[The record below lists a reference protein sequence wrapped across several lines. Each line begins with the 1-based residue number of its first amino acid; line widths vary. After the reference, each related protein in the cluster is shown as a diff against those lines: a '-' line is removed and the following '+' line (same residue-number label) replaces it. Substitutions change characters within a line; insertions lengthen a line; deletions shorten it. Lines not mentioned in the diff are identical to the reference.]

1 MRRTLAALV
10 CALMTC
16 AIPYARAEVEEV
28 TITRGDGVG
37 FLPLMVMEK
46 LKLIEKQGNEA
57 GIKVNARWVNISG
70 SGAVNDALLS
80 GSAQFI
86 SGGIPG
92 MLTLWD
98 RTKGKLDVIGVGAI
112 SAQPMYLNTN
122 APHLKSIDDLSAK
135 DKVAVTAIKIS
146 IPALVMQIYAR
157 EKYGAADTFRFDPFT
172 VAMKHPDG
180 VVALLSGSA
189 GITAHY
195 TSPPFHQRE
204 RKDPNIRTIQ
214 TTNDVLGGPT
224 SFAIVVATK
233 KFRDG
238 NPKVF
243 KAVYEALKESQAYI
257 KNNKQHAAEILL
269 TYMGGHGWQA
279 SELVEVL
286 NDPDIEFGVTP
297 QNVMRYANFMA
308 DVGSIKNRLTKWT
321 DLFAPEAQGLPGN

>member
-1 MRRTLAALV
+1 MRKLLAAALAALTAAFASP
-10 CALMTC
+10 AL
-16 AIPYARAEVEEV
+16 AEVSEI

-46 LKLIEKQGNEA
+46 HQLIEKKAAEA
-57 GIKVNARWVNISG
+57 GIDLKVNWVNISG

-98 RTKGKLDVIGVGAI
+98 RTKGKQDVVGVGSI
-112 SAQPMYLNTN
+112 SSQPMYLNTSSEK
-122 APHLKSIDDLSAK
+122 LKSLDDVTEA
-135 DKVAVTAIKIS
+135 DKIAVTAIKIS
-146 IPALVMQIYAR
+146 IPAIIMQMYAR
-157 EKYGAADTFRFDPFT
+157 EKYGEGETFRFDPFT

-180 VVALLSGSA
+180 VAALLSGAA

-204 RKDPNIRTIQ
+204 IKDPKIRTIQ
-214 TTNDVLGGPT
+214 TTNDVMGGST
-224 SFAIVVATK
+224 SFAIMVATK
-233 KFRDG
+233 KFRDD

-243 KAVYEALKESQAYI
+243 KAVFDGLAESQSFI
-257 KNNKQHAAEILL
+257 KDNKEESAQILL
-269 TYMGGHGWQA
+269 DSMGGRGWEV

-286 NDPDIEFGVTP
+286 NDPDIKFDITP
-297 QNVMRYANFMA
+297 ENVMRYAEFMNA
-308 DVGSIKNRLTKWT
+308 VGSINNKLGAWT
-321 DLFAPEAQGLPGN
+321 EMFAEEAHSLSGS

>member
-1 MRRTLAALV
+1 MRRSLAAAFA
-10 CALMTC
+10 AL
-16 AIPYARAEVEEV
+16 AIASASPALAEVGEI

-46 LKLIEKQGNEA
+46 HQMIEKKASEA
-57 GIKVNARWVNISG
+57 GIDLKVNWVNISG

-98 RTKGKLDVIGVGAI
+98 RVKGKQDVVGVGSI

-122 APHLKSIDDLSAK
+122 SERLKSLDEVTEE
-135 DKVAVTAIKIS
+135 DKIAVTAIKIS
-146 IPALVMQIYAR
+146 IPAITMQMYAR
-157 EKYGAADTFRFDPFT
+157 EKYGEAETFRFDPFT
-172 VAMKHPDG
+172 VPMKHPDG
-180 VVALLSGSA
+180 VAALLSGAA

-204 RKDPNIRTIQ
+204 IKDPKIRTIQ
-214 TTNDVLGGPT
+214 TTYDVMGGST
-224 SFAIVVATK
+224 SFAIMVATK
-233 KFRDG
+233 KFREE

-243 KAVYEALKESQAYI
+243 KAVYDALGEAQAYI
-257 KNNKQHAAEILL
+257 RDNKEKSAEILL
-269 TYMGGHGWQA
+269 ESMGGRGWEV

-286 NDPDIEFGVTP
+286 NDPDIKFDITP
-297 QNVMRYANFMA
+297 ENVMRYANFMHS
-308 DVGSIKNRLTKWT
+308 VGSIRNELGDWSE
-321 DLFAPEAQGLPGN
+321 LFAEEAHSLPGS

>member
-1 MRRTLAALV
+1 
-10 CALMTC
+10 LM
-16 AIPYARAEVEEV
+16 I
-28 TITRGDGVG
+28 
-37 FLPLMVMEK
+37 MEK
-46 LKLIEKQGNEA
+46 LNLIEKKGDEA
-57 GIKVNARWVNISG
+57 GIKVKAKWVNISG

-98 RTKGKLDVIGVGAI
+98 RTKGKMDVIGVGSI
-112 SAQPMYLNTN
+112 SSQPMYLNTS

-189 GITAHY
+189 GVTAHY

-204 RKDPNIRTIQ
+204 RKDPKIRTIQ

-224 SFAIVVATK
+224 SFAIVVAAK
-233 KFRDG
+233 KFRDD

-257 KNNKQHAAEILL
+257 KNNKPQAAEILL
-269 TYMGGHGWQA
+269 ANMGGHGWQV

-286 NDPDIEFGVTP
+286 NDPDIKFDVTP
-297 QNVMRYANFMA
+297 ENVMRYANFMA
-308 DVGSIKNRLTKWT
+308 DVGSIKNRLTAWT
-321 DLFAPEAQGLPGN
+321 DLFAPEAQGLRGN